1 MLIKR
6 PDHIKSSEITP
17 EDTYVNRREFIEKA
31 GMVAAAAVLPFI
43 GGSAGRRVAHDGST
57 IRPSVHTSF
66 QDDKLTPYDAVTTYN
81 NFYELGT
88 DKSDPA
94 HHAGTL
100 KPRPWTVRIEGLC
113 NKPGTYDIDDII
125 KWFPAEERV
134 YRHRCVEAWSMVIPC
149 LGFPMKDFVTRFEPT
164 SAAKYFEFTTLKDPV
179 QLPGQRDPVLD
190 WPYIEGLRMDEAMN
204 PLALFGVGLYGKPL
218 LGQNGAPLR
227 LVVPWKYGFKSVKSI
242 VRVRFVGTQPMN
254 TWQLAAP
261 NEYGFFANVNP
272 DVSHPRW
279 SQKRERRVGEFL
291 KRPTLAFNGYGE
303 QVASLYSGLD
313 LRKNF

>member
-6 PDHIKSSEITP
+6 PDDIKNSEITP
-17 EDTYVNRREFIEKA
+17 EDAYVNRRDFMAKA
-31 GMVAAAAVLPFI
+31 GMIAAA
-43 GGSAGRRVAHDGST
+43 GWTAGRLDGWSGRE
-57 IRPSVHTSF
+57 RPAVSPSNRPAVS

-94 HHAGTL
+94 RHAGTL
-100 KPRPWTVRIEGLC
+100 KPRPWTVTVEGLC
-113 NKPGTYDIDDII
+113 NKPGTYDIDDIL

-134 YRHRCVEAWSMVIPC
+134 YRHRCVEAWSMVIPW
-149 LGFPMKDFVTRFEPT
+149 LGFPLKDFVSRFEPS
-164 SAAKYFEFTTLKDPV
+164 SAARYVELTTLKDPA

-204 PLALFGVGLYGKPL
+204 PLALFAVGLYGKPL
-218 LGQNGAPLR
+218 LGQNGAPIR

-254 TWQLAAP
+254 TWQLSAP

-272 DVSHPRW
+272 NVDHPRW

-291 KRPTLAFNGYGE
+291 KRATVAFNGYGD
-303 QVASLYSGLD
+303 QVASLYSGMD